1 MQHASCPFPASHIR
15 GSKRIDFLLVTP
27 RLCPA
32 VLNSGSLAFHSLI
45 HSDHRAYYLDF
56 DALLLF
62 ADPAYEI
69 SLPSYRRLQLSDPR
83 LKNQYRDLLHE
94 QMEYDKVYYNVK
106 VLQAASDSGKWSAE
120 DTSNY
125 QKLDCIITDS
135 MLHAKR
141 NTGRLV
147 STRYEWSPAL
157 KQSVQA
163 FRYWQLRYRQV
174 RNLGILLPR

>member
-1 MQHASCPFPASHIR
+1 
-15 GSKRIDFLLVTP
+15 
-27 RLCPA
+27 
-32 VLNSGSLAFHSLI
+32 
-45 HSDHRAYYLDF
+45 
-56 DALLLF
+56 
-62 ADPAYEI
+62 
-69 SLPSYRRLQLSDPR
+69 
-83 LKNQYRDLLHE
+83 
-94 QMEYDKVYYNVK
+94 MEYHKVYDKVK

-120 DTSNY
+120 ETGNY

-174 RNLGILLPR
+174 RNLGISLPRLITLQSQAGLSDEEVNVTSVCVILQQLQLAANTLCQHQK